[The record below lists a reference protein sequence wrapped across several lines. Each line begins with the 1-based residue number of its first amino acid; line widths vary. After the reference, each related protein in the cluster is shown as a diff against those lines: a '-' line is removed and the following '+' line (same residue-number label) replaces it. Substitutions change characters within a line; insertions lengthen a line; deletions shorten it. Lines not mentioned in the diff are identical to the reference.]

1 MKKKS
6 LTIIGVVL
14 LIGILISC
22 NNHCL
27 ALGDV
32 AEDTLWDNWRPSA
45 NGDSV
50 LSEKTGV
57 ILGIISLIGI
67 FVSVISL
74 SIIGIRTVFG
84 SAEEKAQ
91 YKQLLV
97 PWTIGAILTF
107 SVTTIPAV
115 IYKAT
120 NGALS
125 VDIANNDQTYINAYD
140 DTIISELELIENYVH
155 TTSHGSAT
163 IELFDEAGF
172 LAKMREKLRAVNQV
186 AGTDIQ
192 NRFYDGKV
200 DAYGRI
206 IIDIEKIEGDAINVI
221 RAYKNGYKEAV
232 SLINNGTITK
242 ENIDENIEMYEL
254 DRDFSTNDADK
265 KKFNTIVE
273 RLKKQRNEIWR

>member
-1 MKKKS
+1 MYYIANNFK
-6 LTIIGVVL
+6 LRPVRH
-14 LIGILISC
+14 ILISC

-115 IYKAT
+115 IYKV
-120 NGALS
+120 L
-125 VDIANNDQTYINAYD
+125 
-140 DTIISELELIENYVH
+140 L
-155 TTSHGSAT
+155 
-163 IELFDEAGF
+163 
-172 LAKMREKLRAVNQV
+172 
-186 AGTDIQ
+186 
-192 NRFYDGKV
+192 
-200 DAYGRI
+200 
-206 IIDIEKIEGDAINVI
+206 
-221 RAYKNGYKEAV
+221 
-232 SLINNGTITK
+232 
-242 ENIDENIEMYEL
+242 
-254 DRDFSTNDADK
+254 
-265 KKFNTIVE
+265 
-273 RLKKQRNEIWR
+273 